1 MSTLKVS
8 NIQDI
13 ANTAAMSISSGV
25 VTFNN
30 APVGIPNVSGTIL
43 TSAIATTSGTSIS
56 FTGIP
61 STVKHVTIHY
71 MGCSHAGS
79 DNTWLFELGTS
90 SALKTSGYFSTVTA
104 TGASNAYQQRTD
116 GFATY
121 YNAGAADLMYGEA
134 SINLAIASSHSW
146 TQTGNIRS
154 QNYVGVSGG
163 FVELGGALNQIR
175 IHTAGNRTFDAGSIS
190 ISYYS

>member
-1 MSTLKVS
+1 MPLVKTQADGINLADTFAFSGTV
-8 NIQDI
+8 
-13 ANTAAMSISSGV
+13 SGV
-25 VTFNN
+25 
-30 APVGIPNVSGTIL
+30 GGTTI

-71 MGCSHAGS
+71 MGCSHAGA
-79 DNTWLFELGTS
+79 DNTWLFEIGTS
-90 SALKTSGYFSTVTA
+90 SALKTSGYLSTISA
-104 TGASNAYQQRTD
+104 TGAGNGYQQRTD

-121 YNAGAADLMYGEA
+121 NNAGASDFMYGEA
-134 SINLAIASSHSW
+134 SINLAIASNHSW

-154 QNYVGVSGG
+154 LNYVGVSGG
-163 FVELGGALNQIR
+163 YVELGGALSQIR

-190 ISYYS
+190 ISYS